1 MYLVPVFGMLWGF
14 IFLNEVVTPHML
26 IACPIIVL
34 GTALASGNVTFRT
47 QHAKWRKARAARETP
62 RRR

>member
-14 IFLNEVVTPHML
+14 IFLHETLTAHML

-34 GTALASGNVTFRT
+34 GTALASGNVTFRSRT
-47 QHAKWRKARAARETP
+47 RVAEGASRA
-62 RRR
+62 